1 VFKRTAEER
10 NIKKTNKIGMS
21 VIGILLSI
29 GVSVGATGV
38 ANAATVTQNT
48 VNGGIQELASTTT
61 ISDAELD
68 ALVTRLDQLPESVKQ
83 ANPQDIPNY
92 ATKLNNFL
100 AGGTFSD
107 TPSLASRGK
116 MSTLGTNWPKCVL
129 EIGLLVV
136 QYGIPV
142 AKVIKWVKEA
152 KAIWGGGQR
161 NLVGDYPWCRRC
173 PNRRRGSKGPQRV
186 VGNTRIHQ
194 CLLRSLNHYHR
205 TSISRSKEGDCHGQK
220 QQQ

>member
-1 VFKRTAEER
+1 M
-10 NIKKTNKIGMS
+10 KKTNKIGML
-21 VIGILLSI
+21 VIGIMLSI

-48 VNGGIQELASTTT
+48 VNGGIQQLASTTT

-152 KAIWGGGQR
+152 KAIWGG
-161 NLVGDYPWCRRC
+161 V
-173 PNRRRGSKGPQRV
+173 KGIWWAITHGVAAAQIGGEGAKV
-186 VGNTRIHQ
+186 LSG
-194 CLLRSLNHYHR
+194 LLGTQGFINACF
-205 TSISRSKEGDCHGQK
+205 GA
-220 QQQ
+220 

>member
-152 KAIWGGGQR
+152 KAIWGG
-161 NLVGDYPWCRRC
+161 V
-173 PNRRRGSKGPQRV
+173 KGIWWAITHGVAAAQIGGEGAKV
-186 VGNTRIHQ
+186 LSG
-194 CLLRSLNHYHR
+194 LLGTQGFINACF
-205 TSISRSKEGDCHGQK
+205 GA
-220 QQQ
+220 

>member
-1 VFKRTAEER
+1 MFKRTAEER

-152 KAIWGGGQR
+152 KAIWGG
-161 NLVGDYPWCRRC
+161 V
-173 PNRRRGSKGPQRV
+173 KGIWWAITHGVAAAQIGGEGAKV
-186 VGNTRIHQ
+186 LSG
-194 CLLRSLNHYHR
+194 LLGTQGFINACF
-205 TSISRSKEGDCHGQK
+205 GA
-220 QQQ
+220 